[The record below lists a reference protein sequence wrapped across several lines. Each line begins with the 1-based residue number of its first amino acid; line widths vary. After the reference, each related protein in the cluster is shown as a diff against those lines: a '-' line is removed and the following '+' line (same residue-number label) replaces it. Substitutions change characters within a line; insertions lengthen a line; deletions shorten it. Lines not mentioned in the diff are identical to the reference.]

1 MEEIFNNLI
10 EIETAA
16 DRIQADAEQKRLRL
30 SVDAEQQMSEYDRKL
45 AEKTDERINEI
56 RSGLQEE
63 KEERV
68 RTLRE
73 ESEKSLHAL
82 ETYYEANHK
91 RLADVLF
98 KKIIN

>member
-10 EIETAA
+10 EIEAAA

-45 AEKTDERINEI
+45 AEKTDERISEI
-56 RSGLQEE
+56 RANLREK

-68 RTLRE
+68 QALRE
-73 ESEKSLHAL
+73 ESEHSLHAL

-91 RLADVLF
+91 RLADELF
-98 KKIIN
+98 KKIID